1 MKSFNNKIVV
11 ITGAGSGIGRALS
24 IAFSKNGARLALSD
38 INKDALAETV
48 SLCKTTDIYTET
60 FNVSDKAQF
69 QQFAKNTIKHFSTV
83 DIVINNAG
91 VALGKSK
98 LIDLT
103 YEEFEWLM
111 GINFWGVVYGTK
123 EFLPY
128 LIDKKEAA
136 IVNISSLFGLAGIA
150 EQVPY
155 CSSKFAVRGLSES
168 LRMELMDT
176 NIKVHSV
183 HPGGIKTNIANN
195 ARVTSNANQEE
206 AKSMLEKFNETA
218 LIHTPEKAAQV
229 IMNGIKNK
237 QEKIMIGFETYIAD
251 SLIRAMPEKYTT
263 VLGKLIKQQMG

>member
-1 MKSFNNKIVV
+1 MKSFKDKIVV
-11 ITGAGSGIGRALS
+11 ITGAGSGIGRALATAFANQGAK
-24 IAFSKNGARLALSD
+24 IAISD
-38 INKDALAETV
+38 INKEALAETV
-48 SLCKTTDIYTET
+48 TICNNTEVYAEA
-60 FNVSDKAQF
+60 FNVSEKKAF
-69 QQFAKNTIKHFSTV
+69 QTFAKNVIKQFSTV

-98 LIDLT
+98 LIDIT

-128 LIDKKEAA
+128 LLDRNEAA

-176 NIKVHSV
+176 PIKVHSV

-195 ARVTSNANQEE
+195 SRFTSKANIEE
-206 AKSMLEKFNETA
+206 EKRLIDKFNQTA
-218 LIHTPEKAAQV
+218 LIHTPEMAANV
-229 IMNGIKNK
+229 IMKGIKAK
-237 QEKIMIGFETYIAD
+237 QEKIMIGYETYIAD
-251 SLIRAMPEKYTT
+251 SIIRAMPENYS
-263 VLGKLIKQQMG
+263 KLFGYFIKQQIK

>member
-1 MKSFNNKIVV
+1 MYQNKIVL
-11 ITGAGSGIGRALS
+11 ITGASRGVGLEITKHF
-24 IAFSKNGARLALSD
+24 IENGAIVIGLSKGISNYIHKNYNHFTVD
-38 INKDALAETV
+38 LGNSEAIINCFKKEIG
-48 SLCKTTDIYTET
+48 KKYKRI
-60 FNVSDKAQF
+60 
-69 QQFAKNTIKHFSTV
+69 

-128 LIDKKEAA
+128 LIAKKEAA

-155 CSSKFAVRGLSES
+155 CASKFAVRGLSES

-176 NIKVHSV
+176 NVKVHSV

-251 SLIRAMPEKYTT
+251 SLIRALPEKYTT